1 MAAAAPPPRQGAMAG
16 PAAARPL
23 RGKSF
28 YLDLPSGRSAREL
41 AEAIGRLGGVTESFL
56 SKEVS
61 YVVSSSKEA
70 KRDKARAQTEKWSN
84 VTSEDAKATN
94 PMPSTSKGNHTRPHQ
109 KPPDT
114 ALISRGKE
122 LLQKAMKNQDT
133 CSGSSILANARL
145 WGVQILHVDE
155 MLSYTQQLLRAISGA
170 RKRCQKTEAKCLASG
185 SKLRKGK
192 LKPPFLK
199 VEDQSRQ
206 FRPFHHQFKSFPDL
220 NFLAPKSSSPF
231 EPLKSLSNSCRARGA
246 EGCPMRS
253 EGEKSPRSTP
263 VTVPKKKRG
272 FCECC
277 QETFEELQK
286 HLQSPQ
292 HKQFA
297 LDDSQYA
304 PVDRVISQ
312 LANNFVEQSVKV
324 PRSCLTD
331 ERLVPQAQVTGGI
344 EMLTAELGKERQ
356 QPEQGAVEPLT
367 DTERDRGL
375 QTKGCSPCLPRD
387 KVSNPREGGGLSKNC
402 ALGLPV
408 GAGLA
413 RGVCAARGITE
424 ESAVGD
430 TDSGLAPDLGW
441 GTRVATAHGEAI
453 PSSETQKE
461 QVLGSISP
469 LPQALPASRKRQLS
483 SRQSTQVGKKPRLEL
498 GGGLSPYKQTNPVD
512 GGMGAWG
519 AGQTPQPGS
528 PSAVEGGGL
537 PLSTKLPDRPPSSLG
552 LDLCPCGNPGDPA
565 SPPGSLEAV
574 SVGFDPTAAAAASTV
589 SERGWSRANVSS
601 QGKQLTGENENAP
614 RNVNSPDLESTMR
627 KTSCPTGR
635 LPSPKLPVA
644 EARCC
649 CSLCVRAAE
658 KIAPELP
665 DLPGHSEERAPCPGL
680 LQPLPHHAQADHDFS
695 RSSSESDW
703 DVQLLSTLTGVQDG
717 RIQSVDRDLLQR
729 THVNVRDS
737 GYESQLCSVLKQ
749 KSELAWAGKED
760 KNCRNCCT
768 ETKGASFPIFET
780 FFGSW
785 TS

>member
-1 MAAAAPPPRQGAMAG
+1 
-16 PAAARPL
+16 
-23 RGKSF
+23 
-28 YLDLPSGRSAREL
+28 
-41 AEAIGRLGGVTESFL
+41 
-56 SKEVS
+56 
-61 YVVSSSKEA
+61 
-70 KRDKARAQTEKWSN
+70 
-84 VTSEDAKATN
+84 
-94 PMPSTSKGNHTRPHQ
+94 MPSTSKGNHTRPQQ

-122 LLQKAMKNQDT
+122 LLQKAMKNQDA

-155 MLSYTQQLLRAISGA
+155 MLSYAQQLLRAVSGA
-170 RKRCQKTEAKCLASG
+170 RKWCQKTEAKCLASG
-185 SKLRKGK
+185 SKIRKAGK

-206 FRPFHHQFKSFPDL
+206 FRPFHHQFKSFPNL

-231 EPLKSLSNSCRARGA
+231 EPLKSLSNSCRARGV

-292 HKQFA
+292 HQRFA
-297 LDDSQYA
+297 LDDSHYA

-312 LANNFVEQSVKV
+312 LTNNFVEQSAKV
-324 PRSCLTD
+324 PWSCLTD
-331 ERLVPQAQVTGGI
+331 ECLVPQAQATGGI

-356 QPEQGAVEPLT
+356 QPQHGAVELSI
-367 DTERDRGL
+367 DAERDHGL
-375 QTKGCSPCLPRD
+375 KTKGCSPCLPRER
-387 KVSNPREGGGLSKNC
+387 VSNPREGGRWLNC
-402 ALGLPV
+402 SVGLPV
-408 GAGLA
+408 GAELA
-413 RGVCAARGITE
+413 RGACAAPGTTE

-430 TDSGLAPDLGW
+430 ADSGLAPDLGW
-441 GTRVATAHGEAI
+441 GTRVVAARVGEAI
-453 PSSETQKE
+453 AASSEPHNQ
-461 QVLGSISP
+461 QVLGSVSHP
-469 LPQALPASRKRQLS
+469 PQALPASRKRQLS
-483 SRQSTQVGKKPRLEL
+483 SGQSTQVGKQPRLEL
-498 GGGLSPYKQTNPVD
+498 GGGLSPRKPASPAD
-512 GGMGAWG
+512 GGMGTQG
-519 AGQTPQPGS
+519 AGQTSEPGL
-528 PSAVEGGGL
+528 PGVVEAGSL
-537 PLSTKLPDRPPSSLG
+537 PLSTKLSNRPRSSLG
-552 LDLCPCGNPGDPA
+552 LDPCPRGNPGDPA
-565 SPPGSLEAV
+565 SLLRSLEAV
-574 SVGFDPTAAAAASTV
+574 SVGFDPTEAAAASAV
-589 SERGWSRANVSS
+589 SERGWSRPNASS
-601 QGKQLTGENENAP
+601 QGKQLGGENENTP
-614 RNVNSPDLESTMR
+614 RNVNSPDLESTMS
-627 KTSCPTGR
+627 KPSCPTGQ
-635 LPSPKLPVA
+635 LPSPKLPAA

-665 DLPGHSEERAPCPGL
+665 ALPGHSKERAPCPGL
-680 LQPLPHHAQADHDFS
+680 LQPLPHNAQADHDFS
-695 RSSSESDW
+695 KSSSESDW
-703 DVQLLSTLTGVQDG
+703 DVQLLSTLTGVQEG

-768 ETKGASFPIFET
+768 EPKEASFPIFET

>member
-1 MAAAAPPPRQGAMAG
+1 MAG
-16 PAAARPL
+16 PAALRPL

-41 AEAIGRLGGVTESFL
+41 VEAISRLGGVTESFL

-70 KRDKARAQTEKWSN
+70 KRDSARTQTEKWSN
-84 VTSEDAKATN
+84 VTSGDAKAMS
-94 PMPSTSKGNHTRPHQ
+94 PVPSTSKGNHTRPHQ

-155 MLSYTQQLLRAISGA
+155 MLSYAQQLLRAVSGV
-170 RKRCQKTEAKCLASG
+170 RKQCQKTEAKCLASG
-185 SKLRKGK
+185 SKIRKGK

-220 NFLAPKSSSPF
+220 NFQAPKSSSPF
-231 EPLKSLSNSCRARGA
+231 EPLKSLSNACRARGV
-246 EGCPMRS
+246 EGSPMRS
-253 EGEKSPRSTP
+253 EGEKSPQSTP

-297 LDDSQYA
+297 LDDSQYV
-304 PVDRVISQ
+304 PVDSVISQ
-312 LANNFVEQSVKV
+312 LTNNFVERSAKV
-324 PRSCLTD
+324 PQSCLTD
-331 ERLVPQAQVTGGI
+331 EHLVPQAQVTGGI

-356 QPEQGAVEPLT
+356 QPEQGSMELLT
-367 DTERDRGL
+367 DMEHDCGL
-375 QTKGCSPCLPRD
+375 KTKGRSPCLPRD
-387 KVSNPREGGGLSKNC
+387 RVSNPRERRGLSKNC
-402 ALGLPV
+402 SLGLPV
-408 GAGLA
+408 GAGLT
-413 RGVCAARGITE
+413 RGVCAPCGTTE
-424 ESAVGD
+424 EFAVGD
-430 TDSGLAPDLGW
+430 TDSGLVPDLGW
-441 GTRVATAHGEAI
+441 GTCVATAHVGKAI
-453 PSSETQKE
+453 AASSEPHKQ
-461 QVLGSISP
+461 QVLGPVSH

-498 GGGLSPYKQTNPVD
+498 GGGISPYKQTSPVD
-512 GGMGAWG
+512 VGMGVQG
-519 AGQTPQPGS
+519 AGQTSEPGL
-528 PSAVEGGGL
+528 PSVMEAGSL
-537 PLSTKLPDRPPSSLG
+537 PLSTELSNRPRSSLG
-552 LDLCPCGNPGDPA
+552 LDMCPCKNPGDPV
-565 SPPGSLEAV
+565 SLPGSLEAV
-574 SVGFDPTAAAAASTV
+574 SVGFDPTEAGAASTI
-589 SERGWSRANVSS
+589 SEHGWSRANVSS
-601 QGKQLTGENENAP
+601 QGKQLRGENENTR

-644 EARCC
+644 ETRCC

-658 KIAPELP
+658 KIASKLP
-665 DLPGHSEERAPCPGL
+665 DLPGHSKERAPCPGL
-680 LQPLPHHAQADHDFS
+680 LQPLPCNTQADHDFS
-695 RSSSESDW
+695 ESSSESDW

-717 RIQSVDRDLLQR
+717 RIQSVDRELLQR

-749 KSELAWAGKED
+749 KSEIAWAGKED
-760 KNCRNCCT
+760 KNCWNCCT
-768 ETKGASFPIFET
+768 ETKGASLPIFET
-780 FFGSW
+780 FFDSW

>member
-1 MAAAAPPPRQGAMAG
+1 MAG
-16 PAAARPL
+16 PAAPRPL

-41 AEAIGRLGGVTESFL
+41 AEAIRRLGGVTESFL

-70 KRDKARAQTEKWSN
+70 KRDKARTQTEKWSN
-84 VTSEDAKATN
+84 VTSEDAKATS
-94 PMPSTSKGNHTRPHQ
+94 PVPSTSKGNHTRPHQ

-145 WGVQILHVDE
+145 WGVQILHMDE
-155 MLSYTQQLLRAISGA
+155 MLSYAQQLLRAVSGA
-170 RKRCQKTEAKCLASG
+170 RKRCQKTEAKCLPSG
-185 SKLRKGK
+185 SKIHKAGK

-220 NFLAPKSSSPF
+220 NFLAPKTSSPF

-253 EGEKSPRSTP
+253 DGEKSPRSTP

-292 HKQFA
+292 HKRFA

-312 LANNFVEQSVKV
+312 LTNNFVEQSAKV
-324 PRSCLTD
+324 PPSCQTD

-344 EMLTAELGKERQ
+344 EMLTAELGKEKE
-356 QPEQGAVEPLT
+356 QPEQGAVELLT
-367 DTERDRGL
+367 DAEHDHGL
-375 QTKGCSPCLPRD
+375 KTKGCSPCLPRD
-387 KVSNPREGGGLSKNC
+387 G
-402 ALGLPV
+402 
-408 GAGLA
+408 
-413 RGVCAARGITE
+413 
-424 ESAVGD
+424 
-430 TDSGLAPDLGW
+430 
-441 GTRVATAHGEAI
+441 
-453 PSSETQKE
+453 
-461 QVLGSISP
+461 P
-469 LPQALPASRKRQLS
+469 LP
-483 SRQSTQVGKKPRLEL
+483 
-498 GGGLSPYKQTNPVD
+498 
-512 GGMGAWG
+512 
-519 AGQTPQPGS
+519 
-528 PSAVEGGGL
+528 
-537 PLSTKLPDRPPSSLG
+537 
-552 LDLCPCGNPGDPA
+552 
-565 SPPGSLEAV
+565 
-574 SVGFDPTAAAAASTV
+574 
-589 SERGWSRANVSS
+589 
-601 QGKQLTGENENAP
+601 
-614 RNVNSPDLESTMR
+614 
-627 KTSCPTGR
+627 
-635 LPSPKLPVA
+635 
-644 EARCC
+644 
-649 CSLCVRAAE
+649 RAA
-658 KIAPELP
+658 P
-665 DLPGHSEERAPCPGL
+665 
-680 LQPLPHHAQADHDFS
+680 ADHEFS
-695 RSSSESDW
+695 ESSSESDW

-717 RIQSVDRDLLQR
+717 RVRSVDRDLLQR

-749 KSELAWAGKED
+749 KSELPWAGKED

-768 ETKGASFPIFET
+768 ETKGASFPVFET